1 MATTTYP
8 GLPADFKSRHKP
20 STALVE
26 RHSTT
31 AQYNGGSSFKAKSAA
46 AKRAATTLR
55 KTADELYE
63 TVSATDLE
71 ALSYERAGGELMAI
85 IGRDIF
91 DDYVAHRRAE
101 LGGKK

>member
-8 GLPADFKSRHKP
+8 GIPADFKSRHKP
-20 STALVE
+20 SPALVE

-31 AQYNGGSSFKAKSAA
+31 AQYDGGASFKAKAA
-46 AKRAATTLR
+46 AA
-55 KTADELYE
+55 
-63 TVSATDLE
+63 
-71 ALSYERAGGELMAI
+71 

-91 DDYVAHRRAE
+91 DEYVAHRRAE